1 MPVVGGYLA
10 FIGYFCL
17 EAGVGLAIS
26 NTIINVTDWS
36 LLFQPSLLLLAAP
49 ALIAGFVLTWVSR
62 NVKNDAAL
70 PLAMIVIPGIF
81 YIIIFL
87 TEVGMDGARS
97 AGWMGG
103 TYPRLVSSKFRQ
115 CSV

>member
-26 NTIINVTDWS
+26 KTILNVTDWA
-36 LLFQPSLLLLAAP
+36 LLFQPSVFLLAAP
-49 ALIAGFVLTWVSR
+49 ALMAGFVLTWVSR
-62 NVKNDAAL
+62 NVKKDAAL
-70 PLAMIVIPGIF
+70 PLAMVVIPGIF
-81 YIIIFL
+81 YTIIFL
-87 TEVGMDGARS
+87 SGIGMDGARS

-103 TYPRLVSSKFRQ
+103 KYPRIVSFTS
-115 CSV
+115 

>member
-26 NTIINVTDWS
+26 NTIINVTDWL
-36 LLFQPSLLLLAAP
+36 LLFQPSLFLLAAP
-49 ALIAGFVLTWVSR
+49 ALVAGFVLTWVSR
-62 NVKNDAAL
+62 NIKKDAAL
-70 PLAMIVIPGIF
+70 PLAMVVIPGIF
-81 YIIIFL
+81 YVIIFV
-87 TEVGMDGARS
+87 TGIGMDGARS

-103 TYPRLVSSKFRQ
+103 KFPQTVPIHRD
-115 CSV
+115 V